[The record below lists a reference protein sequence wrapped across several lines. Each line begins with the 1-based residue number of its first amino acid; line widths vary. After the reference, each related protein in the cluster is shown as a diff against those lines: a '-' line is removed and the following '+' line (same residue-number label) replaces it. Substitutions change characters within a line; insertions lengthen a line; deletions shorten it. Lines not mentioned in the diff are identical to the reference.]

1 MGPMHLALGQAPII
15 LGDIEKNLEIME
27 KLIKSAQEKCDGNL
41 DLIAFPE
48 LFITG
53 YNLRDNYN
61 KVAEEIPSSSK
72 AQKGI
77 INLSKKH
84 NVHIATGIVEKSG
97 KSLFNSAIMIGPEG
111 YIGHYRKQFL
121 PNFGPFEEKMFFGE
135 GNQTPVFET
144 PFGKIGI
151 QICYDLFFPETSMGL
166 ARNGAELIL
175 NLAAS
180 PTTSR
185 PLFHRVIPARAIE
198 TTCFY
203 AYSNNVGTQG
213 SLTFAGESV
222 IVDPRGKTI
231 AEMPS
236 FEEGVIVCELSLEEL
251 DSFREARPVLR
262 DSKKKE

>member
-1 MGPMHLALGQAPII
+1 MHLALGQAPII
-15 LGDIEKNLEIME
+15 LGDIGKNLEIMDN
-27 KLIKSAQEKCDGNL
+27 LIKNAQEKCNGKL

-53 YNLRDNYN
+53 YNLRDNYS

-77 INLSKKH
+77 INLSKKY
-84 NVHIATGIVEKSG
+84 NVHVATGIVEKSG
-97 KSLFNSAIMIGPEG
+97 KSLFNSAIMIGPDG

-121 PNFGPFEEKMFFGE
+121 PNFGPFEEKLFFGE

-144 PFGKIGI
+144 PFGKIGV

-251 DSFREARPVLR
+251 ESFREARPVLR

>member
-1 MGPMHLALGQAPII
+1 MHLALGQAPII
-15 LGDIEKNLEIME
+15 LGDIEKNIEIME
-27 KLIKSAQEKCDGNL
+27 NLIKNAQEKCNGKL

-53 YNLRDNYN
+53 YNLRDNYS

-77 INLSKKH
+77 INLSKKY
-84 NVHIATGIVEKSG
+84 NIHIATGIVEKSG
-97 KSLFNSAIMIGPEG
+97 KSLFNSAIMIGPDG

-121 PNFGPFEEKMFFGE
+121 PNFGPFEEKLFFGE
-135 GNQTPVFET
+135 GDQTPVFET
-144 PFGKIGI
+144 PFGKIGV
-151 QICYDLFFPETSMGL
+151 QICYDLFFPETSIGL

-231 AEMPS
+231 AEIPS
-236 FEEGVIVCELSLEEL
+236 FEEGVIVCELLLEEL
-251 DSFREARPVLR
+251 ESFREARPVLR